1 LKTLKKINV
10 RENWSYLL
18 KGFKSYL
25 ALEKGMSNNTLKAYI
40 DDVKKLFSYIANC
53 NIDKTPISV
62 KEDFLE
68 LFLKDLVDVGLAK
81 NSVARIISSIKNFY
95 KYLSLEGLIS
105 NNPAS
110 NIEGPKIS
118 RKLPEVLSVEE
129 INLLLNCID
138 HSTPHG
144 LRNRALLETLY
155 ACGLRVSELTHL
167 QIHHFFPDIGF
178 IRVVGKGN
186 KERLVPI
193 GKTAIHH
200 INTYLKYS
208 RNKLPRIKKGAEGY
222 IFLNRRGDILSRNMV
237 FTIIK
242 DLAEKAGIK
251 KNISPHTFR
260 HSFATHLI
268 EGGADLKAVQDMLGH
283 ESITTTEIYTHLD
296 TAFLKETL
304 IKFHP
309 RSFKE

>member
-1 LKTLKKINV
+1 MKG
-10 RENWSYLL
+10 NWSYLL
-18 KGFKSYL
+18 KGFRSYL
-25 ALEKGMSNNTLKAYI
+25 VLEKGMATNTLKAYA
-40 DDVKKLFSYIANC
+40 DDIKKLFNFLDHHSANE
-53 NIDKTPISV
+53 NPISL
-62 KEDFLE
+62 KEETLE
-68 LFLKDLVDVGLAK
+68 SFLKYLVEMGLAK

-95 KYLSLEGLIS
+95 KYLLIEGLINS
-105 NNPAS
+105 NPTS
-110 NIEGPKIS
+110 NFQSPKIA
-118 RKLPEVLSVEE
+118 RKLPEILSIDE
-129 INLLLNCID
+129 INLLIECID
-138 HSTPHG
+138 HSTLHG
-144 LRNRALLETLY
+144 LRNRAILETLY

-167 QIHHFFPDIGF
+167 QIHHYFPDIGF
-178 IRVVGKGN
+178 IRVFGKGN

-193 GKTAIHH
+193 GKAAIHH
-200 INTYLKYS
+200 INTYIKHA

-237 FTIIK
+237 FAIIK
-242 DLAEKAGIK
+242 ELAEKAGIK
-251 KNISPHTFR
+251 KNVSPHTFR

>member
-1 LKTLKKINV
+1 MGEK
-10 RENWSYLL
+10 WSALL

-25 ALEKGMSNNTLKAYI
+25 LLEKGMATNTLKAYT
-40 DDVKKLFSYIANC
+40 DDVKKLFNYLENYTTEEGPTSLDEN
-53 NIDKTPISV
+53 T
-62 KEDFLE
+62 LE
-68 LFLKDLVDVGLAK
+68 LFLKNLVELGLSK
-81 NSVARIISSIKNFY
+81 NSIARIISSIKNFY
-95 KYLSLEGLIS
+95 NYLLIE
-105 NNPAS
+105 NLIKINPAS
-110 NIEGPKIS
+110 NIEGPKTS

-129 INLLLNCID
+129 INLLIECID
-138 HSTPHG
+138 HSTLHG
-144 LRNRALLETLY
+144 LRNRAILETLY
-155 ACGLRVSELTHL
+155 ACGLRVSELIHL
-167 QIHHFFPDIGF
+167 QIHHFFPEIGF
-178 IRVVGKGN
+178 IRVFGKGN

-200 INTYLKYS
+200 INTYLKHGRS
-208 RNKLPRIKKGAEGY
+208 KLPRIKKGAEGY
-222 IFLNRRGDILSRNMV
+222 IFLNRRGDVLSRNMV
-237 FTIIK
+237 FSIIK
-242 DLAEKAGIK
+242 DLANKAGIG

-296 TAFLKETL
+296 THFLRETL

>member
-1 LKTLKKINV
+1 MGD
-10 RENWSYLL
+10 NWSYLL
-18 KGFKSYL
+18 KGFRSYL
-25 ALEKGMSNNTLKAYI
+25 ALEKGMSVNTLKAYT
-40 DDVKKLFSYIANC
+40 DDVKKLFNYLANY
-53 NIDKTPISV
+53 KTAENPVSL
-62 KEDFLE
+62 KEENLE
-68 LFLKDLVDVGLAK
+68 LFIKELVELGLAK
-81 NSVARIISSIKNFY
+81 NSVARIVSSIKNFY
-95 KYLSLEGLIS
+95 KYLLLEGLIS
-105 NNPAS
+105 SNPAS
-110 NIEGPKIS
+110 NIESPKTS
-118 RKLPEVLSVEE
+118 RKLPEVLSIEE
-129 INLLLNCID
+129 INLLIECID
-138 HSTPHG
+138 HSTIHG
-144 LRNRALLETLY
+144 LRNRALIETLY

-178 IRVVGKGN
+178 IRVFGKGN

-200 INTYLKYS
+200 IKTYLKYG

-222 IFLNRRGDILSRNMV
+222 IFLNRRGDILSRIMV
-237 FTIIK
+237 FAIIK
-242 DLAEKAGIK
+242 ELAERAGIT

-296 TAFLKETL
+296 TSFLKETL